1 MTIIAY
7 LMTKVSKFIKFIL
20 SLAERVTKI
29 VKGLFSTSGPYR
41 SKNTSIRYLVG
52 KLTKLMVPV
61 SQKENRTKNFNIAPC
76 CKRNKRFT
84 LN

>member
-1 MTIIAY
+1 MTFSRGPAY
-7 LMTKVSKFIKFIL
+7 DNNSIFDDKRSKFIKFIL

-52 KLTKLMVPV
+52 KLTK
-61 SQKENRTKNFNIAPC
+61 
-76 CKRNKRFT
+76 
-84 LN
+84 

>member
-41 SKNTSIRYLVG
+41 SRNTSIRYLVG
-52 KLTKLMVPV
+52 KLTK
-61 SQKENRTKNFNIAPC
+61 
-76 CKRNKRFT
+76 
-84 LN
+84 